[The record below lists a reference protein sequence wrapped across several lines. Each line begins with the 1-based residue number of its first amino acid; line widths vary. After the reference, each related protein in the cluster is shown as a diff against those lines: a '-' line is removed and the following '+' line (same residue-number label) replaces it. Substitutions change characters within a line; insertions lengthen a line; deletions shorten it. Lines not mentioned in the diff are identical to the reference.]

1 MFLLRFDL
9 RIPPFV
15 DGLTPADQYREFLE
29 MIRWADQRGFA
40 AVVLSEHHGTED
52 GYMSAP
58 LVLAGAV
65 LGATRNLFCSV
76 SALLLPLHDPLRA
89 AEDIAALDRLAP
101 GRLKVVVGVGYRV
114 EEFEMFGRDRSQRGR
129 SAEEAVRVI
138 LRAWEGEP
146 FEIEGRAVRVTP
158 PPASPPASTGGS
170 AGSQLCP
177 HVVRRRSGRGLPH
190 GGQGSGFRGRSM
202 SDAVRARIG
211 AGLPRPGCPVG

>member
-1 MFLLRFDL
+1 MFLLRFAL

-15 DGLTPADQYREFLE
+15 EGLTPADQYREFLE

-76 SALLLPLHDPLRA
+76 SALLLPLQDPLRA
-89 AEDIAALDRLAP
+89 PEDIAALDRLAP

-114 EEFEMFGRDRSQRGR
+114 EEFELFGRDRSPRGR
-129 SAEEAVRVI
+129 SAEAAVRVI

-158 PPASPPASTGGS
+158 PPASPPASLLAIGG
-170 AGSQLCP
+170 
-177 HVVRRRSGRGLPH
+177 
-190 GGQGSGFRGRSM
+190 
-202 SDAVRARIG
+202 
-211 AGLPRPGCPVG
+211 